1 MRQPTTWAQAMR
13 ATLAGTQSAAVD
25 IMESL
30 GPIRHE
36 QGGWTTRRTIAVGLA
51 VGFVI
56 VAFYFLYRR
65 RRRRHQTNSEP
76 APAPDAGLPARP
88 EDGGAQEFYQSLLG
102 GLRAALNG
110 GEAHSYTVRELAD
123 AVTAHLPNNEED
135 GIREKVRAM
144 VRRTEEAA
152 YGGIDVDVS
161 DRRADLELARDLLE
175 RLAARPGDTGGAP

>member
-1 MRQPTTWAQAMR
+1 MQQSTTWAQAMTSTVAR
-13 ATLAGTQSAAVD
+13 AQSAAVD

-30 GPIRHE
+30 GPIRPE
-36 QGGWTTRRTIAVGLA
+36 QSGWTTRRTIAVGLA

-65 RRRRHQTNSEP
+65 RRRRRRPKGEP
-76 APAPDAGLPARP
+76 EPAPDAGRPARP
-88 EDGGAQEFYQSLLG
+88 EDGEAPEFYRRLVG

-110 GEAHSYTVRELAD
+110 GEAHSYTARELAD
-123 AVTAHLPNNEED
+123 AVTAQLPDSEAD
-135 GIREKVRAM
+135 GIREKVETM

-161 DRRADLELARDLLE
+161 DRRADLELARDLVE
-175 RLAARPGDTGGAP
+175 RLGARPRETGGAP